1 MLFSLEF
8 WGGDFV
14 GNGSSMQDLQHILE
28 IIQYVLQYPFPVF
41 GFYVTLEGTLIGGE
55 VIALAWVS
63 LMGVFE

>member
-1 MLFSLEF
+1 M
-8 WGGDFV
+8 